1 MTQPDDPGQVLW
13 AESFAQAVD
22 DVQSACLADGL
33 TLSDTE
39 RLMMEAG
46 CAAGVSAAM
55 MRISTVIASH
65 ASQ

>member
-1 MTQPDDPGQVLW
+1 VTAPDPGQVLW
-13 AESFAQAVD
+13 AESFAEAVD

-55 MRISTVIASH
+55 VHLAKVISSH
-65 ASQ
+65 AAR